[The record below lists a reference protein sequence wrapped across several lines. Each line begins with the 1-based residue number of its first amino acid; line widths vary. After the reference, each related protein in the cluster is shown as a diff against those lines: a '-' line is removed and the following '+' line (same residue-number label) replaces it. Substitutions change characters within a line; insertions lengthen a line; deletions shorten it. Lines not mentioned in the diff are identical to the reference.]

1 MRMSQLHVRLTC
13 AVRLYVGFPGDVQ
26 QSALIQLSLCGF
38 RYPLLLKLCR
48 TLRRG
53 HFYFNSWNIPS
64 EIQTRKP
71 FPVFS
76 SQVFELTLDA
86 NAFIVY
92 IRQMSHSEV
101 PTVILSDFGSA
112 PFPAG
117 CRSPNCSVLEIKSQQ
132 QLYTKHRCY
141 ICMYI
146 CVQMLWFQTKYK
158 SSVYGTGVGCWG
170 GVRRSYTVDCQLAP
184 YSYYMTL
191 VF

>member
-64 EIQTRKP
+64 EIQTRKH

-112 PFPAG
+112 LFPAG
-117 CRSPNCSVLEIKSQQ
+117 CRSPNCSVFTLNTDVISVCIYVFKCYDFKPNIKAPFMELVWDVEEELGGVILWTASWRRIVI
-132 QLYTKHRCY
+132 TW
-141 ICMYI
+141 
-146 CVQMLWFQTKYK
+146 LWFF
-158 SSVYGTGVGCWG
+158 
-170 GVRRSYTVDCQLAP
+170 RILR
-184 YSYYMTL
+184 L
-191 VF
+191 VS